1 METVRR
7 IIDADRLMS
16 IISLPK
22 SMQKQRLEVIIF
34 PVNRGTKEKNPL
46 EIDDSIR
53 ALTGAVPNEGMTLN
67 DYRLERLARYEAL
80 D

>member
-7 IIDADRLMS
+7 VIDADRLMS